1 MKKFDVEING
11 QRMQGAVAQSGQTIW
26 YSLNGEVWTVDT
38 AARTGRAGAR
48 GPALDPSVIVAPMPG
63 KIIKVQVQGNSR
75 VTIGQTLVVM
85 EAMKME
91 YTLKAS
97 ADGIVEEINC
107 SAGEQVAL
115 GATLVK
121 LKMDERAKA

>member
-1 MKKFDVEING
+1 MKKFDVEIKG
-11 QRMQGAVAQSGQTIW
+11 QRMQGAVAQTGQTIW

-38 AARTGRAGAR
+38 AARTGRGAPR
-48 GPALDPSVIVAPMPG
+48 GGLADANIIVAPMPG
-63 KIIKVQVQGNSR
+63 KIIKVLVEGKAR
-75 VTIGQTLVVM
+75 VTAGQTLVVM

-97 ADGIVEEINC
+97 AEGVVEEVNC

-115 GATLVK
+115 GTTLVK
-121 LKMDERAKA
+121 LKSDAGAKP